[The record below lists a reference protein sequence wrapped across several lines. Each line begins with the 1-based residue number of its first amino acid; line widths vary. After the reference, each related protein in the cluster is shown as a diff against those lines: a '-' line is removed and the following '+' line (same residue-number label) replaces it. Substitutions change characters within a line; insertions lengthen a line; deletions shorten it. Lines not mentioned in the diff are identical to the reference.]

1 MQYTMVQNQFEF
13 NRSFI

>member
-1 MQYTMVQNQFEF
+1 MQYTIVQNQFEF